1 MCLDNSLSNI
11 RNFRLNGFMNGRLRL
26 PMCKYMN
33 IPKVFFVVITER
45 RFHSHPTFTIQLQKY
60 TLLLYY
66 WATFF
71 QNQMYLET
79 TYYLFSVRSNKN
91 PTSELLNDF
100 LHWISNHFQ
109 TCSVG
114 NPNFEF
120 HKFRKVRPKNW

>member
-11 RNFRLNGFMNGRLRL
+11 RNFRLNSFMNGRISKY
-26 PMCKYMN
+26 KYMN
-33 IPKVFFVVITER
+33 IPKVFCRYYRAQFPFSSYLYYT
-45 RFHSHPTFTIQLQKY
+45 TKY

-91 PTSELLNDF
+91 PTSEILNDF
-100 LHWISNHFQ
+100 NIESQ
-109 TCSVG
+109 TIFRLVQQEIGVKS
-114 NPNFEF
+114 
-120 HKFRKVRPKNW
+120 KFRIS

>member
-26 PMCKYMN
+26 PMYKYMN

-79 TYYLFSVRSNKN
+79 TYYLFSVRLNKN
-91 PTSELLNDF
+91 PTSEILNDF
-100 LHWISNHFQ
+100 NTESQ
-109 TCSVG
+109 TIFRLVQQEIGIKS
-114 NPNFEF
+114 
-120 HKFRKVRPKNW
+120 KFRIS